1 MTEKILNIDKQEQ
14 EKFDSL
20 APDWWNIDGQFKTLH
35 DINPVRL
42 DYIDRKI
49 SLAGKTVLDLGCGG
63 GLLSEAMAKKGAH
76 VTGLDIS
83 EEPLAIARKHCQQ
96 TGLDIQYINAIP
108 EDYATRNEH
117 RFDVVTCMEMLEHV
131 PNPESIIQACA
142 RLIKTHG
149 HVIFST
155 INRTPRAYLFAVL
168 MAEHL
173 LKILP
178 PGTHDYAR
186 FIRPSELAVW
196 CERQGLCVK
205 DIAGMAYIPFLGHVS
220 INKNPGVNYLMHA
233 SRSD

>member
-20 APDWWNIDGQFKTLH
+20 APDWWNKDGQFKTLH

-42 DYIDRKI
+42 DYIDHKI
-49 SLAGKTVLDLGCGG
+49 SLAGKTVLDLGCVG
-63 GLLSEAMAKKGAH
+63 GLLSEALAKKGAH

-108 EDYATRNEH
+108 EDYASRNEQ

-155 INRTPRAYLFAVL
+155 INRTPRAYLFAVQ

-205 DIAGMAYIPFLGHVS
+205 DIAGMTYIPFLGHVS
-220 INKNPGVNYLMHA
+220 INKNPGVNYLMHT
-233 SRSD
+233 SRRD